1 MTTSKGERT
10 ASRLNQ
16 WIFYGFVALILMTM
30 CLSLVGYLGLY
41 HQYLDITNAFKV
53 QYLASG
59 IAALVYFFLTQR
71 QQWVVVSLA
80 SIFISA
86 IEVLPWYIPQ
96 GIAASNPAQ
105 TMRVLAF
112 NVLASN
118 SEYEQVIS
126 WVKTEK
132 PDIAIFMEASNQW
145 IQELKKL
152 DDTFTYHVSA
162 EKIDIQIYSTLP
174 LENPKLNIHGKNRG
188 YVIADINQGANFSL
202 IASHAYPPVVFGQEG
217 FNFRNEQLKKM
228 GEIVAALKKPVVL
241 AGDLNVPMWS
251 PYYQNN
257 LKNIQLKNTRQG
269 FGILPTYEANN
280 FFKAIPIDHCLVSE
294 EIQVADM
301 RLGPSLGS
309 DHRPIIADLVIPNLV
324 KNQPLF
330 NPEIQ
335 PELKPA
341 IKL

>member
-1 MTTSKGERT
+1 MTVFQQGQANS
-10 ASRLNQ
+10 ALNQ

-30 CLSLVGYLGLY
+30 CLSLAGYLGLY
-41 HQYLDITNAFKV
+41 HQYLDVTNSFKA
-53 QYLASG
+53 QYLAIG
-59 IAALVYFFLTQR
+59 ISTLVYFFLTQR
-71 QQWVVVSLA
+71 PQWVVVSLV
-80 SIFISA
+80 SIFINSV
-86 IEVLPWYIPQ
+86 EVLPWYIPQ
-96 GIAASNPAQ
+96 GIAPSNFPPNL
-105 TMRVLAF
+105 RVLAF

-118 SEYEQVIS
+118 SEYDQVIS

-145 IQELKKL
+145 SKELKKL
-152 DDTFTYHVSA
+152 DDTFSYHVSA

-217 FNFRNEQLKKM
+217 FNWRNEQLKKM
-228 GEIVAALKKPVVL
+228 GETVAALEKPVVL
-241 AGDLNVPMWS
+241 AGDLNVTMWS

-257 LKNIQLKNTRQG
+257 FKNAQLRNTRQG
-269 FGILPTYEANN
+269 FGILPTYEAKN
-280 FFKAIPIDHCLVSE
+280 FFKAVPIDHCLVSK

-309 DHRPIIADLVIPNLV
+309 DHLPIIADLVVPNLV
-324 KNQPLF
+324 KNQQFF
-330 NPEIQ
+330 NPEVQ